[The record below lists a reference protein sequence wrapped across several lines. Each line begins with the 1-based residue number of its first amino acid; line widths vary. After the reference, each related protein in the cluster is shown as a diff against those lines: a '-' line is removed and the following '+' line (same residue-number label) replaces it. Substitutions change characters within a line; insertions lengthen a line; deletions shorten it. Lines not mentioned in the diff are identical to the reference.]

1 MHSPALLAENTSPLT
16 ETGTASTA
24 AMPAI
29 SQTVSKEESAM
40 NKEQF
45 QREKLYQASMQMFR
59 MMLKQGLITSQ
70 EFTVISSKMQ
80 EKYRPLFGT
89 LFSG

>member
-1 MHSPALLAENTSPLT
+1 
-16 ETGTASTA
+16 
-24 AMPAI
+24 
-29 SQTVSKEESAM
+29 M

>member
-1 MHSPALLAENTSPLT
+1 
-16 ETGTASTA
+16 
-24 AMPAI
+24 
-29 SQTVSKEESAM
+29 M

-45 QREKLYQASMQMFR
+45 QREKLYQASMQMFQ
-59 MMLKQGLITSQ
+59 MMLSHGLITSQ
-70 EFTVISSKMQ
+70 EFTIMRVKMQ